1 MIFVKIL
8 NQITIIMRN
17 LTIVLVIF
25 YAIQM
30 NAQNVGIGTLTP
42 NNSALLDLQSTSKG
56 LLLPRMTSAQR
67 TSILSPSFGLMVY
80 DTNTLSI
87 WYYNGTAW
95 SNLATGGAGLTLP
108 YSGTANVSTPAFSIT
123 NNGTAIEA
131 TTTGTTS
138 PAIKGSSSVA
148 GGFAIFGSSNNAT
161 GFGVTG
167 INPTGTAVY
176 GFSASG
182 GTGLRGVSIGG
193 LALNVTGDVRIA
205 GGNTNPSNGAV
216 LTSDANGNAVWKN
229 NRISF
234 GVAGVNT
241 NYRSVPNNVWRRVHF
256 APVGYYDYGS
266 NFNLLI
272 GNNVQPTS
280 SCFTAP
286 VRGVYHFDAVVEMG
300 VFYLNDPTQ
309 IQSGSLVM
317 KLNRNGSITN
327 IHDNSRGSIII
338 EPVGHANVRLSIS
351 KDVFLEAGD
360 LVYLEVNQRNA
371 NNRNLYIGDAET
383 TYFTGHLVVQ

>member
-1 MIFVKIL
+1 
-8 NQITIIMRN
+8 MRN